1 MHVDDGGALVMSSV
15 LLSEGKLHLVQERQR
30 FGGTFGIL
38 RSSAALRGCTASLV
52 CVAATSYVQKM
63 DGNPTMDCFP
73 ECVAKGEG
81 FSLIF
86 GGVFGCVRSML
97 WPGEVHVH
105 QRGMDGAR

>member
-1 MHVDDGGALVMSSV
+1 MHVDDGGALIMSSV

-30 FGGTFGIL
+30 FGEPLGSL
-38 RSSAALRGCTASLV
+38 EAQQLWEVALQVL
-52 CVAATSYVQKM
+52 CVWQPQVMFKEWAVTQHWIV
-63 DGNPTMDCFP
+63 FP

-81 FSLIF
+81 FSLVF